1 MSIKNRLEKL
11 EEAHG
16 KGSAVEV
23 EYVVDS
29 WDDYYRVRS
38 EFGRK
43 IITGLGG
50 NVFIEM
56 NKPEEERRPDTY
68 RTLLSEGRLV
78 ETPRFKQIQA
88 NSRNQVNVF
97 IRTHLGGSGELP
109 EF

>member
-1 MSIKNRLEKL
+1 MSIKTRLEKL

-16 KGSAVEV
+16 KGSSVEV

-38 EFGRK
+38 ELGRK
-43 IITGLGG
+43 IITGLGR

-56 NKPEEERRPDTY
+56 NKPEEERREDTY
-68 RTLLSEGRLV
+68 RKLLSKGRLV
-78 ETPRFKQIQA
+78 ETCDFKQMG
-88 NSRNQVNVF
+88 SRNQVNAF
-97 IRTHLGGSGELP
+97 IKTHLGGSGALP